1 MSATD
6 NTPDKDLDDKF
17 NPALSLLEQEQ
28 KGADSIWDDQKNID
42 SDEVKSNEENG
53 LYQPSQSVGSKGKS
67 LNGRF
72 SFKKKG
78 ATGAI
83 ISMVLGGGALV
94 GTFVPSL
101 AGISFIQNSINDLGD
116 RIPALT
122 ISSDGIMRN
131 KLVKSA
137 KSGSL
142 RGCTKASISC
152 KLKTFSK
159 SELARL
165 ERAGIKVNTDG
176 KSWSGRSKA
185 VSIEFRDS
193 GPLTPDQWNTEL
205 RTNSAARNAQLRAN
219 NMKYRGLSVNGP
231 FGKVMARF
239 NITKKAP
246 GLSGDKKSRL
256 NQLLTSTGAADTSK
270 MKLADIVDENGESTG
285 KKALTT
291 DGSTKI
297 TMDVAEQNGFS
308 VYEGDAKI
316 KRIEET
322 IAKNASPNTSKM
334 KLADIV
340 DENGESTGKKAL
352 TTDGSTKITM
362 EAAEQNGFS
371 VYEGDSQIK
380 RIEETIAKNS
390 SPKTGS
396 LSATKKASLGA
407 ASILGVADLTCSI
420 KNMIIGASVAAKI
433 TNEMRLVQ
441 YAMPLASSIGK
452 INAGEG
458 TPEDAETIGDFLTQT
473 DTRTQIESI
482 SASGEGIDVSG
493 NSITTSDSSLVSIN
507 NPNYGKSAMDSALLS
522 MSINGGVAPPSETR
536 AQYAVSMGTSSIFS
550 SIAGGVVSFA
560 KGGPL
565 SEASDITCN
574 IIQNPLVRTGG
585 IVLSVVAGI
594 GSLGSISTVQ
604 VVTVAAMIA
613 SMVILE
619 STIESS
625 LSGNQLAGLST
636 DTVGRGEAL
645 WTGLASIE
653 GATSRATGMQPGDV
667 ESLEI
672 YNNLANDVKD
682 RYASMEKEDAKNNPL
697 DITNQYSFMGSFVRS
712 IASATN
718 YSSNLLSFIPGSI
731 MASLNNFNPLK
742 TANATTG
749 ARFDPERFQQ
759 SDDSEYI
766 KLGIDPDVQGNV
778 RYYISPEVQKLLED
792 PDAVSNY
799 MEDNGFVAVDTETGM
814 PEGYTPP
821 NLQADQQKLSD
832 MVIGNVSEM
841 TIGQFFSTKNY
852 PNDYARW
859 IETCPLRTAPFGKT
873 GEETQT
879 IGGLGDDWDTGAN
892 CIKNTN
898 ELNHFRAYWI
908 LLSTIDVN
916 DEEEDFSKQNSD
928 SDATNSSV
936 SSPDDL
942 PPSDGWVWPIKD
954 SLKPGPCWGVNVG
967 SLGKHAGM
975 DINSGMPNAP
985 IYAMHDGVVVSS
997 SPSDSG
1003 AAGKYIKVKATNGM
1017 YYMYQHLSSVG
1028 VKNGDTVR
1036 ANQHVGTGGKTG
1048 RVYASSPVHLHLV
1061 VSKTESTPS
1070 YGNLKGSVNPMSVL
1084 PSPAPNNYKC
1094 Y

>member
-72 SFKKKG
+72 TFKKKG

-308 VYEGDAKI
+308 VYEGD
-316 KRIEET
+316 
-322 IAKNASPNTSKM
+322 
-334 KLADIV
+334 
-340 DENGESTGKKAL
+340 
-352 TTDGSTKITM
+352 
-362 EAAEQNGFS
+362 
-371 VYEGDSQIK
+371 SQIK

-452 INAGEG
+452 IMAGEG

-536 AQYAVSMGTSSIFS
+536 AQYAVSMGASSIFS

-574 IIQNPLVRTGG
+574 IIQNPLVR
-585 IVLSVVAGI
+585 
-594 GSLGSISTVQ
+594 
-604 VVTVAAMIA
+604 
-613 SMVILE
+613 
-619 STIESS
+619 
-625 LSGNQLAGLST
+625 
-636 DTVGRGEAL
+636 
-645 WTGLASIE
+645 
-653 GATSRATGMQPGDV
+653 
-667 ESLEI
+667 
-672 YNNLANDVKD
+672 
-682 RYASMEKEDAKNNPL
+682 
-697 DITNQYSFMGSFVRS
+697 
-712 IASATN
+712 
-718 YSSNLLSFIPGSI
+718 
-731 MASLNNFNPLK
+731 
-742 TANATTG
+742 
-749 ARFDPERFQQ
+749 
-759 SDDSEYI
+759 
-766 KLGIDPDVQGNV
+766 
-778 RYYISPEVQKLLED
+778 
-792 PDAVSNY
+792 
-799 MEDNGFVAVDTETGM
+799 
-814 PEGYTPP
+814 
-821 NLQADQQKLSD
+821 QA
-832 MVIGNVSEM
+832 
-841 TIGQFFSTKNY
+841 
-852 PNDYARW
+852 
-859 IETCPLRTAPFGKT
+859 
-873 GEETQT
+873 
-879 IGGLGDDWDTGAN
+879 
-892 CIKNTN
+892 
-898 ELNHFRAYWI
+898 ELFY
-908 LLSTIDVN
+908 L
-916 DEEEDFSKQNSD
+916 
-928 SDATNSSV
+928 
-936 SSPDDL
+936 
-942 PPSDGWVWPIKD
+942 
-954 SLKPGPCWGVNVG
+954 
-967 SLGKHAGM
+967 
-975 DINSGMPNAP
+975 
-985 IYAMHDGVVVSS
+985 
-997 SPSDSG
+997 
-1003 AAGKYIKVKATNGM
+1003 
-1017 YYMYQHLSSVG
+1017 
-1028 VKNGDTVR
+1028 
-1036 ANQHVGTGGKTG
+1036 
-1048 RVYASSPVHLHLV
+1048 
-1061 VSKTESTPS
+1061 
-1070 YGNLKGSVNPMSVL
+1070 
-1084 PSPAPNNYKC
+1084 
-1094 Y
+1094 

>member
-42 SDEVKSNEENG
+42 SDEVKSNEEDG

-137 KSGSL
+137 KSESL

-308 VYEGDAKI
+308 VYEGD
-316 KRIEET
+316 
-322 IAKNASPNTSKM
+322 
-334 KLADIV
+334 
-340 DENGESTGKKAL
+340 
-352 TTDGSTKITM
+352 
-362 EAAEQNGFS
+362 
-371 VYEGDSQIK
+371 SQIK

-452 INAGEG
+452 IMAGEG
-458 TPEDAETIGDFLTQT
+458 TPEDAETVGDFLTQT

-536 AQYAVSMGTSSIFS
+536 AQYTVGMGTSSIFS

-613 SMVILE
+613 GMVILE

-672 YNNLANDVKD
+672 YNKLANDVKD

-742 TANATTG
+742 TANATTD

-778 RYYISPEVQKLLED
+778 RYYISPEVQKLLKD
-792 PDAVSNY
+792 PDAVSDY

-916 DEEEDFSKQNSD
+916 DEEEDFSKQNSN
-928 SDATNSSV
+928 STTNNSSV

-954 SLKPGPCWGVNVG
+954 GLRAGPCWGRNVG
-967 SLGKHAGM
+967 SLGAHAGM